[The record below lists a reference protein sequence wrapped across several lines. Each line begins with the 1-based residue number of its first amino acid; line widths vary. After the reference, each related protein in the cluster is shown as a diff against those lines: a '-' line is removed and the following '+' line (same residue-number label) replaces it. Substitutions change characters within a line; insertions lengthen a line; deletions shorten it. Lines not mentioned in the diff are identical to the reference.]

1 MARGRQRCNRCA
13 GTKKG
18 PSLHVIYRAC
28 QDSAIRAA
36 PAASFVNLTNGLL
49 DFRPYRNL
57 VSPSLLSVL
66 IGAGTFSFGP
76 PHRHVFLA
84 AVTHDAGRESD
95 VGFEHEGGR
104 PCETCGL

>member
-1 MARGRQRCNRCA
+1 MQPVRGHKERSVTARDLPCMPGLSDPRSASGFIRQSD
-13 GTKKG
+13 KW
-18 PSLHVIYRAC
+18 
-28 QDSAIRAA
+28 
-36 PAASFVNLTNGLL
+36 ASGLQAVPQL
-49 DFRPYRNL
+49 GLSFAL
-57 VSPSLLSVL
+57 VVL

>member
-1 MARGRQRCNRCA
+1 MARGHQRCNRCA

-57 VSPSLLSVL
+57 VSPSLLSFSLEPAHSHLVRR
-66 IGAGTFSFGP
+66 IGMSFSLP
-76 PHRHVFLA
+76 
-84 AVTHDAGRESD
+84 
-95 VGFEHEGGR
+95 
-104 PCETCGL
+104 